1 MDAPPE
7 QAAPG
12 AQQQM
17 DPETMA
23 LMNEVQELQQRLQP
37 IQQEAMQ
44 DEALNAQLQDLQAR
58 VEAAMRDENEELVEQ
73 MESLEEDFMAAQGEG
88 DQERVQQIAMEA
100 QQLEME
106 MQALQGQILEQP
118 ELQEELDAF
127 QEAQRERMIEIDP
140 EAGDLM
146 DRLEEIYAELQTR

>member
-1 MDAPPE
+1 
-7 QAAPG
+7 
-12 AQQQM
+12 
-17 DPETMA
+17 
-23 LMNEVQELQQRLQP
+23 
-37 IQQEAMQ
+37 
-44 DEALNAQLQDLQAR
+44 
-58 VEAAMRDENEELVEQ
+58 
-73 MESLEEDFMAAQGEG
+73 MAAQSEG

-140 EAGDLM
+140 EAGELM
-146 DRLEEIYAELQTR
+146 HRLEEIYAELQTR